1 MSEKSSGVLRSPLI
15 HVYTYFILTVEAQ
28 RLSDLF
34 FATNCVSAPV
44 IGFGIS
50 LGIVM
55 TRVIMSREISPEQQG
70 R

>member
-1 MSEKSSGVLRSPLI
+1 MHMLNE
-15 HVYTYFILTVEAQ
+15 ILTVEAQ